1 MRLPRHCAPLCLAA
15 LAACEGSLVVDRSGT
30 ASAAVEREF
39 GDVVDPILRVRCHS
53 CHDVGLLDA
62 PAFGH
67 TAASY
72 QAYKAGLLLDC
83 ADPAAS
89 LLIAKGLHDGP
100 AFTDAEVVEIESWLD
115 LWAMEAPRCSA
126 SSSTALLGADDD
138 AGDPAVVLLDL
149 PFGDCTGT
157 LVSRRVVL
165 TAAHC
170 LAGVASEEI
179 AAFFGPDSRGE
190 GSWIAAA
197 GQALHAT
204 ADLAVVLLEEPGP
217 AAPVPLWLSPLGSD
231 LVGAPMRLVGFGVTD
246 GLIGEGRKRQGESRL
261 ASFDRVHLYA
271 EDSGARTCY
280 GDSGGPAL
288 LVDPAGVERLAGVTS
303 RGPSLCQG
311 PGPRI
316 EVRVDAQRG
325 WIESQIDA
333 LDPGGRGAPDLDG
346 SAGDPATGCGAAPL
360 FPLLGPLARRRQSR
374 RRRAAVETPT

>member
-15 LAACEGSLVVDRSGT
+15 LAACEGSLVVDHSGT

-39 GDVVDPILRVRCHS
+39 SDVVDPILRVRCHS

-89 LLIAKGLHDGP
+89 LLVAKGLHDGP
-100 AFTDAEVVEIESWLD
+100 AFTDAEVVEIESWLE
-115 LWAMEAPRCSA
+115 LWAMETPRCGA
-126 SSSTALLGADDD
+126 SSATALLGADDD
-138 AGDPAVVLLDL
+138 AADPAVVLLDL

-170 LAGVASEEI
+170 LAGVATGEI

-190 GSWIAAA
+190 GSWLEAA

-204 ADLAVVLLEEPGP
+204 ADLAVVLLEAPGP
-217 AAPVPLWLSPLGSD
+217 AAPVPLWLRPLESD
-231 LVGAPMRLVGFGVTD
+231 LVGAPLRLVGFGVTD
-246 GLIGEGRKRQGESRL
+246 GLIGDGQKRQGESRL
-261 ASFDRVHLYA
+261 DSFDGDHLYA
-271 EDSGARTCY
+271 GDSGARTCY

-288 LVDPAGVERLAGVTS
+288 LVDPDGVERLAGVTS

-311 PGPRI
+311 PGPRV
-316 EVRVDAQRG
+316 EVRVDSQQR
-325 WIESQIDA
+325 WIESQIEA
-333 LDPGGRGAPDLDG
+333 LDPDGRSAPDPDPDS
-346 SAGDPATGCGAAPL
+346 SAGAPATGCGAAPL
-360 FPLLGPLARRRQSR
+360 FPLLGPLGRR